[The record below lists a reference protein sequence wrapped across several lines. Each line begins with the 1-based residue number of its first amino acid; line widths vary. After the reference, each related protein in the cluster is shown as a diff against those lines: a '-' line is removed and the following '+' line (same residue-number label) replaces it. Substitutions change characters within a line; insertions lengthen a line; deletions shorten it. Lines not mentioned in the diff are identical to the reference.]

1 MTVAIFYF
9 VKIELAKGFKMTG
22 KLANVFTWET
32 STKFKLTASFGLRFS
47 EIKMWAAYSR
57 NALIFSES

>member
-9 VKIELAKGFKMTG
+9 VKIELAKGFKITG
-22 KLANVFTWET
+22 KLANIFTWET
-32 STKFKLTASFGLRFS
+32 STKFKPTASFGLRFS